1 MRLALQMRTGLERE
15 TLPSD
20 NRRACLSLIKR
31 ATTGY
36 ADGKYFE
43 EFYQGNHTKAFS
55 FALGLPRGVRF
66 AGDTIF
72 LPKPES
78 QITLTISTADP
89 RTAAILSNAFL
100 AMKGKTHPVK
110 GNMLRI
116 EKVVLL
122 PEKSIP
128 QNSHVLLIRMLAP
141 LCIREH
147 IDNKDRYITIE
158 DADFAQQFTRFIA

>member
-15 TLPSD
+15 TFPSD

-66 AGDTIF
+66 EGDTR
-72 LPKPES
+72 S
-78 QITLTISTADP
+78 RSH
-89 RTAAILSNAFL
+89 R
-100 AMKGKTHPVK
+100 
-110 GNMLRI
+110 LR
-116 EKVVLL
+116 
-122 PEKSIP
+122 
-128 QNSHVLLIRMLAP
+128 
-141 LCIREH
+141 
-147 IDNKDRYITIE
+147 
-158 DADFAQQFTRFIA
+158 

>member
-1 MRLALQMRTGLERE
+1 MRLALQMRTGWKEKHSLLI
-15 TLPSD
+15 TAG
-20 NRRACLSLIKR
+20 ACLSLIKR

-89 RTAAILSNAFL
+89 RTAAILSNAFWRE
-100 AMKGKTHPVK
+100 GKTHPSK
-110 GNMLRI
+110 ETCCALKKSCCFQKSPSLRI
-116 EKVVLL
+116 VT
-122 PEKSIP
+122 
-128 QNSHVLLIRMLAP
+128 
-141 LCIREH
+141 CC
-147 IDNKDRYITIE
+147 
-158 DADFAQQFTRFIA
+158 